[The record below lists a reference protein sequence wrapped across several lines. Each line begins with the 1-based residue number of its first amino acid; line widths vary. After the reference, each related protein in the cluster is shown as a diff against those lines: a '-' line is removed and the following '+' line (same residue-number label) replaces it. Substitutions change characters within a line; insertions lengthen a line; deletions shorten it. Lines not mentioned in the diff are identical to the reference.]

1 MDNHNHNH
9 GHSHD
14 VSNVKGA
21 NFIITVIL
29 NLGITV
35 AEIIGG
41 IYSGSLSLISDALH
55 NLSDAVA
62 IIISYVA
69 IIISKKDNDEQKTYG
84 YKRAGILAAVVNSSV
99 LIVISV
105 FLFKEA
111 YTKLLNSTAI
121 NGFVVIWVALLGLVA
136 NTIGAFL
143 LHSGSE
149 DNMNIKSAYL
159 HLFSDALSSLG
170 VVIAGILICFYEIY
184 WIDAVLTVLI
194 ALYILKESF
203 TIVKDAISILMQ
215 GAPKGIILN
224 GVVDLILDI
233 DGVENVHHVHLWSLD
248 ENNINFEAHVNVR
261 DMLVSE
267 TQKINKKII
276 EELQEHFEINHVTI
290 QFECDGCSDVG
301 IIKKKGRS

>member
-1 MDNHNHNH
+1 MDEDNHKHGHSH

-14 VSNVKGA
+14 VSNVKGT
-21 NFIITVIL
+21 NFIVTVIL
-29 NLGITV
+29 NLIITV

-55 NLSDAVA
+55 NLSDAIA
-62 IIISYVA
+62 IVISYVA
-69 IIISKKDNDEQKTYG
+69 IIISKKD
-84 YKRAGILAAVVNSSV
+84 I
-99 LIVISV
+99 
-105 FLFKEA
+105 
-111 YTKLLNSTAI
+111 
-121 NGFVVIWVALLGLVA
+121 A

-143 LHSGSE
+143 LHSESV

-170 VVIAGILICFYEIY
+170 VIIAGILIYFYQIY
-184 WIDAVLTVLI
+184 WIDSVLTVLI

-203 TIVKDAISILMQ
+203 TIVKDAMSILMQ
-215 GAPKGIILN
+215 GAPKGIKLN
-224 GVVDLILDI
+224 GVVDLIKDI

-267 TQKINKKII
+267 TKKIDEKII
-276 EELQEHFEINHVTI
+276 EELHEHFKINHVTI
-290 QFECDGCSDVG
+290 QFESDGCRDVG
-301 IIKKKGRS
+301 IIKKKGMF

>member
-1 MDNHNHNH
+1 MDEHNHNH

-21 NFIITVIL
+21 NFTITVIL
-29 NLGITV
+29 NLIITV

-62 IIISYVA
+62 IVISYVA
-69 IIISKKDNDEQKTYG
+69 IIISKKDNDEQKTFG

-99 LIVISV
+99 LIVISL

-111 YTKLLNSTAI
+111 YIKLMHPTAI
-121 NGFVVIWVALLGLVA
+121 NGFIVIWVALLGLIA

-149 DNMNIKSAYL
+149 DNMNIKSVYL

-170 VVIAGILICFYEIY
+170 VIIAGILIYFYQIY
-184 WIDAVLTVLI
+184 WIDSVLTVLI

-203 TIVKDAISILMQ
+203 TIIKDAVSILMQ
-215 GAPKGIILN
+215 GAPKGIVLS
-224 GVVDLILDI
+224 GVVNLIHNI

-248 ENNINFEAHVNVR
+248 ENNINFEAHV
-261 DMLVSE
+261 
-267 TQKINKKII
+267 K
-276 EELQEHFEINHVTI
+276 
-290 QFECDGCSDVG
+290 C
-301 IIKKKGRS
+301 

>member
-1 MDNHNHNH
+1 MDKHNHNH

-29 NLGITV
+29 NLVITV

-62 IIISYVA
+62 IVISYVA
-69 IIISKKDNDEQKTYG
+69 IMISKKDNDEQKTYG

-105 FLFKEA
+105 ILFKEA
-111 YTKLLNSTAI
+111 YTKLLNPTAI
-121 NGFVVIWVALLGLVA
+121 NGFVVIWVASLGLIA
-136 NTIGAFL
+136 NAIGAFL
-143 LHSGSE
+143 LHSGSN

-170 VVIAGILICFYEIY
+170 VVIAGILIYFYKIY

-194 ALYILKESF
+194 AVYILKESL
-203 TIVKDAISILMQ
+203 TIVMDAISILMQ
-215 GAPKGIILN
+215 GSPKGIVLK
-224 GVVDLILDI
+224 GVVDLIHDI
-233 DGVENVHHVHLWSLD
+233 DDVENVHHVHLWSLD
-248 ENNINFEAHVNVR
+248 ENNINFESHVNVR

-290 QFECDGCSDVG
+290 HFECDGCSDVG
-301 IIKKKGRS
+301 IIKKKGRT